1 MAFVLSEEQTMLRD
15 MAKQFFSEQV
25 PVTNLR
31 QLRDDGSEDGF
42 DRDVWKQIVEL
53 GFAGIL
59 IPEEMGGTGFGPM
72 GIGIVMQE
80 AGRTLAASPLYST
93 AVLGAG
99 MIMAAGSENQKKE
112 LLPQI
117 AAGELLMALA
127 IDETNHHNPANIA
140 MAATR
145 DGDDFV
151 LSGEKKFVID
161 GHIADKLIV
170 ATRTSGEAGDPKG
183 ISAFLIDANTPGVTI
198 TRTHMVDTRNAANIS
213 FDGVKVQSDA
223 LLGSA
228 DGAYPELE
236 NVLDMGRVCLS
247 AEMLG
252 GIETVF
258 ETTLT
263 YLKERK
269 QFDAIIGTFQ
279 ALQHRAAEMFCE
291 VEICQ
296 SVVLDALSALEERRN
311 DIPRAASLAKARLSD
326 ASRLITNEG
335 VQMHGGIGM
344 TDAVD
349 VGLFLKRARVQA
361 QMLGD
366 ANFHRS
372 RYADLGGY

>member
-117 AAGELLMALA
+117 AAGELLLALA

-183 ISAFLIDANTPGVTI
+183 IAAFLIDASTPGVTI

-258 ETTLT
+258 DTTLT

>member
-99 MIMAAGSENQKKE
+99 MIMAAASENQKKE

-117 AAGELLMALA
+117 AAGELLLALA

-145 DGDDFV
+145 DGNDFV

-258 ETTLT
+258 DTTLT

>member
-112 LLPQI
+112 LLPKI
-117 AAGELLMALA
+117 AAGELLLALA

-145 DGDDFV
+145 GGDDFV

-183 ISAFLIDANTPGVTI
+183 ISAFLIDASTPGVTI